1 MNWDEYFVNMLDVV
15 SLKSKDTT
23 KTSAIIVGPNNEI
36 RSTGYNGAPRGF
48 NDNDKIKFEK
58 PEKYFWIEHAERNA
72 IYNAARVGTS
82 TDNCTLYASHFPCI
96 DCARAIV
103 QSGITKV
110 VISNKNLDAF
120 AHKSSMYYEHKQ
132 RTINLFRQC
141 KVSILIYGE
150 EENTGDFNEV
160 ITDPILLKE
169 MVKEDLDNLWG
180 V

>member
-23 KTSAIIVGPNNEI
+23 KTSSIIVGPAYEI

-58 PEKYFWIEHAERNA
+58 PEKYFWVEHAERNA

-103 QSGITKV
+103 QAGITKV

-120 AHKSSMYYEHKQ
+120 THKSSMYYEHKQ
-132 RTINLFRQC
+132 RTIEMFRQC
-141 KVSILIYGE
+141 KISLIIHEEDNIDVS
-150 EENTGDFNEV
+150 NE
-160 ITDPILLKE
+160 
-169 MVKEDLDNLWG
+169 KEDLDKLWG